1 MILEGCVYCPA
12 LVIDVAHLRVS
23 LEDVLFLLGWRPLW
37 GGFRSSWV
45 GREEKGGS
53 FKESIL
59 MFWKDHP
66 EVSGLASTKNNLDK
80 CHVCLQALMDL
91 LDCGVFGLDR
101 MLG

>member
-1 MILEGCVYCPA
+1 
-12 LVIDVAHLRVS
+12 
-23 LEDVLFLLGWRPLW
+23 
-37 GGFRSSWV
+37 
-45 GREEKGGS
+45 
-53 FKESIL
+53 

-101 MLG
+101 MLGQLGDPKLLNNVTEQCGG